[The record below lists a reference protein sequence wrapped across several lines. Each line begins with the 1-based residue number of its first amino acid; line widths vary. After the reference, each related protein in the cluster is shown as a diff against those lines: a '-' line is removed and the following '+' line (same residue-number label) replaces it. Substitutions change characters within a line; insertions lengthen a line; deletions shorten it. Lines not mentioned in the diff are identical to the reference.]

1 MDDVLKHQLS
11 RILKPQFHNYI
22 ANWFLTATAREKR
35 GLALIIKI
43 LDTNARKVF
52 KVKKPELNSRK
63 LDEAEIEIQ
72 RRYM

>member
-22 ANWFLTATAREKR
+22 ANWFLTATPREKR
-35 GLALIIKI
+35 GVTLIIKI

-63 LDEAEIEIQ
+63 LDEAEVEIQ